1 MRTAAFQVVLQAGLG
16 AGLFTRAV
24 VTGYVLTPNEA
35 RRAGFHTE
43 APGFAFRADY
53 LAFPLQTAKPYF
65 YPAVQ
70 CSGLF
75 FVLQCCWFSLLGL
88 WAAFSLWSPVAL
100 GVPQCPFGGGRE
112 NTRSSLQL
120 VQSLL

>member
-1 MRTAAFQVVLQAGLG
+1 MRFPMGEYAGDHHFDLCQKQF
-16 AGLFTRAV
+16 L
-24 VTGYVLTPNEA
+24 L
-35 RRAGFHTE
+35 AGFHTE

-53 LAFPLQTAKPYF
+53 LALPLQTAKPYF

-75 FVLQCCWFSLLGL
+75 FVLQCCWFSLLEL

-100 GVPQCPFGGGRE
+100 GVPQCPFGGG
-112 NTRSSLQL
+112 SSQWLQKG
-120 VQSLL
+120 S